1 MKFKTLDWKDNK
13 LILLDQTKLPLK
25 EVYLK
30 LDNHKK
36 VAQAIKSL
44 KVRGAPAIGVA
55 AAYGVVL
62 GMQNRKYKS
71 IQEYKTRLEK
81 VISDLKNTRPTAFN
95 LFWALGRMAN
105 LFKKNQNKTVSKINP
120 VTGGINQL
128 LLEEAKKIHRE
139 DQLMCRKI
147 GQNGAKLL
155 KNGYTILTHC
165 NAGALATS
173 GMGTALSIIY
183 IAKKQGKKMKVFVD
197 ETRPVLQGARLTTW
211 ELLQEGIDTTLIC
224 DNMAAFLMK
233 QKKLDCVIVGADRI
247 ARNGD
252 VANKIGTY
260 NLAVLAEVHK
270 IPFYVAA
277 PQSTFDNNISD
288 GEKIKI
294 EERSPKE
301 VIFCGNKRIA
311 PKNVKVYSPAFDVTP
326 SELVSAI
333 ITDKGIIKGK
343 RKD

>member
-1 MKFKTLDWKDNK
+1 MNFKTLDWKNNK

-36 VAQAIKSL
+36 VAQAIKNL

-62 GMQNRKYKS
+62 GMKNRKYKS

-95 LFWALGRMAN
+95 LFWALGRMEN
-105 LFKKNQNKTVSKINP
+105 LFKKNQNKTPSRM
-120 VTGGINQL
+120 TQL

-139 DQLMCRKI
+139 DQLMCRRI
-147 GQNGAKLL
+147 GQNGARLL
-155 KNGYTILTHC
+155 KSGYTVLTHC

-183 IAKKQGKKMKVFVD
+183 TAEKQGKKIKVFVD

-224 DNMAAFLMK
+224 DDMAAFLMK
-233 QKKLDCVIVGADRI
+233 QKKIDCIIVGADRI
-247 ARNGD
+247 AKNGD

-260 NLAVLAEVHK
+260 NLAVLAKVHK
-270 IPFYVAA
+270 VPFYVAA
-277 PQSTFDNNISD
+277 PQSTFDNSISD

-294 EERSPKE
+294 EQRSPKE
-301 VIFCGNKRIA
+301 VVFCGNKRIA

-326 SELVSAI
+326 SELVSAS

>member
-1 MKFKTLDWKDNK
+1 MNFKTLDWKNNK

-36 VAQAIKSL
+36 VAQAIKNL

-62 GMQNRKYKS
+62 GMKNRKYKS

-95 LFWALGRMAN
+95 LFWALGRMEN
-105 LFKKNQNKTVSKINP
+105 LFKKNQNKTPSRM
-120 VTGGINQL
+120 TQL

-139 DQLMCRKI
+139 DQLMCRRI
-147 GQNGAKLL
+147 GQNGARLL
-155 KNGYTILTHC
+155 KSGYTVLTHC

-183 IAKKQGKKMKVFVD
+183 TAEKQGKKIKVFVD

-224 DNMAAFLMK
+224 DDMAAFLMK
-233 QKKLDCVIVGADRI
+233 QKKIDCIIVGADRI
-247 ARNGD
+247 AKNGD

-260 NLAVLAEVHK
+260 NLAVLAKVHK
-270 IPFYVAA
+270 VPFYVAA
-277 PQSTFDNNISD
+277 PQSTFDNSISD

-294 EERSPKE
+294 EQRSPKE
-301 VIFCGNKRIA
+301 VVFCGNKRIA

>member
-1 MKFKTLDWKDNK
+1 MKFKTLDWKNNK

-25 EVYLK
+25 EVYLE

-36 VAQAIKSL
+36 VAQAIKNL

-62 GMQNRKYKS
+62 GMKSRMYKS
-71 IQEYKTRLEK
+71 IQEYRIRLDK
-81 VISDLKNTRPTAFN
+81 VITDMKNTRPTAFN
-95 LFWALGRMAN
+95 LFWALGRMEN
-105 LFKKNQNKTVSKINP
+105 LFKRNQNKTPSR
-120 VTGGINQL
+120 INQL
-128 LLEEAKKIHRE
+128 FLEEAKKIHRE
-139 DQLMCRKI
+139 DQLMCRRI

-155 KNGYTILTHC
+155 KNGYRVLTHC

-183 IAKKQGKKMKVFVD
+183 AAKKQGKKIKVFVD

-224 DNMAAFLMK
+224 DDMAAFLMK
-233 QKKLDCVIVGADRI
+233 QKRIDCIIVGADRI

-260 NLAVLAEVHK
+260 NLAVLAKVHK
-270 IPFYVAA
+270 VPFYVAA
-277 PQSTFDNNISD
+277 PQSTFDNSISD

-294 EERSPKE
+294 EQRSPKE
-301 VIFCGNKRIA
+301 VIFCGSRRIA

-333 ITDKGIIKGK
+333 ITDKRIIKGK